1 MQHTFRK
8 YSHLSM
14 RYFSNQVEEILFEFC
29 YFLKTLEEKHFET
42 NYFFLIENNKL
53 FLFHYSA
60 RIARVWTLPLR
71 SLGNNPSTFSER
83 KDGHFLFIKQVLI
96 FRSTCVYSGLWNIL
110 DLSLIGKVI
119 GLVDGKHLSSIQR
132 TGV

>member
-60 RIARVWTLPLR
+60 RIARV
-71 SLGNNPSTFSER
+71 
-83 KDGHFLFIKQVLI
+83 
-96 FRSTCVYSGLWNIL
+96 
-110 DLSLIGKVI
+110 
-119 GLVDGKHLSSIQR
+119 
-132 TGV
+132 